1 MQLFAATFI
10 VLPVVGLVYGFDLA
24 ALDGQ
29 GWFAVLYGS
38 LIGTVAAFLLFFY
51 TIQRFGATD
60 VALVTY
66 VVPVVA
72 TIGGLLVLGETI
84 TGRMIIGMIII
95 LAGIAV
101 INLRRK
107 PD

>member
-1 MQLFAATFI
+1 M
-10 VLPVVGLVYGFDLA
+10 
-24 ALDGQ
+24 
-29 GWFAVLYGS
+29 
-38 LIGTVAAFLLFFY
+38 
-51 TIQRFGATD
+51 
-60 VALVTY
+60 TY